1 MALIPASASSSSF
14 TKAKWMCS
22 LLPHQ
27 NQRKDQWQAE
37 CSPHSARCALF
48 RDSQHAPKV
57 EFYSPEFSLTTALQS
72 REVNNEPKLIIKAT
86 ADSADN
92 PLQVYQDKREVLYAP

>member
-27 NQRKDQWQAE
+27 NQKKDQWQAE
-37 CSPHSARCALF
+37 CSPHSGRCASF
-48 RDSQHAPKV
+48 RDSLHAPKLEV
-57 EFYSPEFSLTTALQS
+57 YSPEFSLTTALQS
-72 REVNNEPKLIIKAT
+72 REVNNELKLIIKAA

-92 PLQVYQDKREVLYAP
+92 PLQVHHDKKEVLYGP